1 MSYRSF
7 AEIERDNQELYE
19 EGLAYESERLS
30 KLVGKE
36 IDVIKSEGDGYDEG
50 YEVTFMYRNHE
61 YSVEFLY
68 GMPAGHNDRKFIELI
83 KEIDKEIDEEEEYNK
98 KEIKAF
104 EILRRKQFISV
115 FEEKGE
121 YWLVINMVAVSIPKE
136 EYDVLKEVLG

>member
-19 EGLAYESERLS
+19 ESLANESERLS

-36 IDVIKSEGDGYDEG
+36 IDVIKREGDGYGESE
-50 YEVTFMYRNHE
+50 EVTFIYRNHE
-61 YSVEFLY
+61 YSTVFIY
-68 GMPAGHNDRKFIELI
+68 GMYAGYNNIQFIELI

-104 EILRRKQFISV
+104 EILKRKQFISV

-136 EYDVLKEVLG
+136 EYDVLKEVL